1 MKLVLNIVLWKYIG
15 DESCDYFTLLLNK
28 NPFTNITLI
37 MVIIKSTKHNKTK
50 SSTHKNHGNDDA
62 CTEKP

>member
-1 MKLVLNIVLWKYIG
+1 MKLVLNIALWKYISDG
-15 DESCDYFTLLLNK
+15 SCDYFTLLLSK
-28 NPFTNITLI
+28 NPFTNTTLI
-37 MVIIKSTKHNKTK
+37 MVIIKSTKRNKTK